1 MSVCE
6 EDSDKSKKI
15 KENLKI
21 RFLDPSEVVNY
32 HRIIKEMLY
41 FIKTK
46 KRLKRIINDMVDH
59 QKSYFV
65 GMDLDD
71 KPVGFAEFNISWQM
85 WDEKICYVNHL
96 VIDRDVR
103 GYGLGTKM
111 LQFIIEFAEEKGCG
125 GIELRS
131 DLHRKN
137 AHTFY
142 YKQGFSIDCFN
153 FRKDI
158 NL

>member
-1 MSVCE
+1 MSINE
-6 EDSDKSKKI
+6 EDSSKINQI
-15 KENLKI
+15 KNSLNI
-21 RFLDPSEVVNY
+21 RLLDSSEVVNY

-46 KRLKRIINDMVDH
+46 KRLKRIINDMVNY
-59 QKSYFV
+59 QKNYFV
-65 GMDLDD
+65 GMDLGGN
-71 KPVGFAEFNISWQM
+71 PAGFAEFNISWQM
-85 WDEKICYVNHL
+85 WDEKICYINHL
-96 VIDRDVR
+96 IIDREVR

-111 LQFIIEFAEEKGCG
+111 LQFITEYAEKEGCSG
-125 GIELRS
+125 LELRS